1 MDVKNIEGVFSHL
14 RQTGRLRME
23 INMGMIRLD
32 KYLAD
37 MQAGTRSQVKEYI
50 RKRRVC
56 VDDMVVT
63 APEYKIDAATQKVTL
78 DNKTVGYVEYEYY
91 MLNKPMG
98 VVSATSDKN
107 DKTVVDLIDS
117 SRKDLF
123 PVGRLDKDTEG
134 LLILTNDGK
143 LAHELLSPKKHVGKT
158 YFALIEGEVNQ
169 QTVELFKNGLV
180 VDKDFTAMPAVLEIL
195 GKPVCSAGVTAENMT
210 GVYITIH
217 EGKFH
222 QIKRMFAAVGC
233 EVKYLQRVQMGAL
246 VLDRSLQQGEYRPLT
261 EEEINYL
268 KEVNCHE

>member
-1 MDVKNIEGVFSHL
+1 MDVGDKKGSL
-14 RQTGRLRME
+14 RIFAAQRFGME
-23 INMGMIRLD
+23 NNMGIIRLD

-56 VDDMVVT
+56 VDDKVVT
-63 APEYKIDAATQKVTL
+63 APEYKIDTATQKVTL

-117 SRKDLF
+117 LRKDLF

-169 QTVELFKNGLV
+169 QTVELFKNGLA

-195 GKPVCSAGVTAENMT
+195 GAPVCSVEITAENVT

-222 QIKRMFAAVGC
+222 QIKRMFATVGC

-246 VLDRSLQQGEYRPLT
+246 VLDKSLQRGEYRPLT